1 MAQKKGRERRGR
13 KAALRFRDAL
23 WAACRF
29 SQAARLG
36 MERPWL
42 NPRPEAVP
50 LGAAEA
56 GRFSN
61 RQRTLGDENPIGTT
75 N

>member
-13 KAALRFRDAL
+13 KAALRLQDAL
-23 WAACRF
+23 WEVCRR
-29 SQAARLG
+29 SQAARRG

-42 NPRPEAVP
+42 IPHPAEAP

-56 GRFSN
+56 EQFSN